1 MDTYDFTFEVIS
13 TLFGDLNVNHIARN
27 TARYE
32 YYTFVVAAHGLA
44 FVANI
49 RELHLLNV
57 RYASIS
63 SAHGRKSTSK
73 STSNGNEKGRP
84 RGRP

>member
-1 MDTYDFTFEVIS
+1 MNINDFTFEVIAA
-13 TLFGDLNVNHIARN
+13 LFSDLYVYYIARN

-32 YYTFVVAAHGLA
+32 HNAFVVAAHSLA

-49 RELHLLNV
+49 SELHLLDV
-57 RYASIS
+57 WYASIS
-63 SAHGRKSTSK
+63 SAHGRKSTSN
-73 STSNGNEKGRP
+73 SMSIGNEKGRP